1 MQHPVLIIISVIIS
15 IFAIFLIIIYS
26 VKRNFRSFP
35 CYFNILFTLI
45 IAVDNLIRLMPGGKG
60 NGIGDEKP
68 KEIECHIQAI
78 ALTLFDKLMLCFM
91 TVYSIIAY
99 IGSFQMFFYKSYE
112 KLIFIVLT
120 IISFIIS
127 LVCTFIFYFNGIS
140 NRSQF
145 CYVETKNNIKKIVDS
160 IITSIL
166 LIISLFCITK
176 LLIKIYLLKKEKEN
190 DTDNE
195 HTNGKGMNFHFL
207 RFMISFFINLFTF
220 GYVIILINKIFDM
233 ETFVKDLIYI
243 LLSLFAELF
252 FTINN
257 ELIKEVKKILTCRTT
272 RENDESED
280 NNQRNTEISENLNE
294 EEYDNYI
301 TEA

>member
-195 HTNGKGMNFHFL
+195 HTNEKGMNFHFL